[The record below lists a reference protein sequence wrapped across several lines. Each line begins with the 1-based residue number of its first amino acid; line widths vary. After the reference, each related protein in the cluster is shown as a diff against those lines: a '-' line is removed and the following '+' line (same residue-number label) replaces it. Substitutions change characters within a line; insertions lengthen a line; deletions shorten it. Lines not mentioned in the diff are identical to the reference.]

1 MKRVSS
7 LETHAFNHFA
17 LLAGWHAQYIES
29 SWSVEV
35 LAVAVV
41 LPGEESDKP
50 SFQAIN
56 FLVPLTSITSLLNFI
71 FSRHLNLVSSISRI
85 SSFGNHRIDLSALI
99 TLSS

>member
-41 LPGEESDKP
+41 LPGEESDEP

-71 FSRHLNLVSSISRI
+71 FLGI
-85 SSFGNHRIDLSALI
+85 
-99 TLSS
+99 